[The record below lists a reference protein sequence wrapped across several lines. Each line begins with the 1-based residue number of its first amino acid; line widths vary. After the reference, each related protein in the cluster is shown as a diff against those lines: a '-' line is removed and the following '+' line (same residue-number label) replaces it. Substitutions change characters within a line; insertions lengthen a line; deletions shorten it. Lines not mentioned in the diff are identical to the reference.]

1 MSSPLLL
8 LLLLVMVVVLV
19 QVATSFAAAG
29 DNWTESSRTE
39 Q

>member
-1 MSSPLLL
+1 MSPLLL
-8 LLLLVMVVVLV
+8 LLLV

>member
-1 MSSPLLL
+1 MSPPLLL
-8 LLLLVMVVVLV
+8 LLLVLV

-29 DNWTESSRTE
+29 DNRTESSRTE